1 MSQARVDL
9 HGTLQEGGSMLNY
22 LLVFQGVVLDLL
34 QAMKIDYDGE
44 DFGLIVLY
52 PLSVF
57 FFFANFRDTLVYIL

>member
-57 FFFANFRDTLVYIL
+57 FCKL